1 MSVTKT
7 SPSVKAPKMSRE
19 PAPQIQIRSGLRA
32 GGDCDV
38 NYWRKEFN
46 YWRKLANQLGCS

>member
-1 MSVTKT
+1 MSVKKT
-7 SPSVKAPKMSRE
+7 SPSVKAPKMSCE